1 MVTGLAGPVHQ
12 CSCPPSPFDHRK
24 NEGKPSKIKR
34 FVYRV
39 LLKCHGKSHEIT
51 MERSQGFFTSL
62 SVVSVGNDFKKKPVC
77 SDVQFGQLPNFDDM
91 VISPMLNNYQL
102 YDNYQHDVDW
112 FWAIPIW
119 CPNPGFVAVA
129 CAASR
134 DRDLRSLS
142 GSGDRWAPAG
152 HGWSASSVFLYLR
165 AEFSWILPKPISS
178 VIMYIYIYMLNI
190 AK

>member
-1 MVTGLAGPVHQ
+1 MRGNPPKSSGLFIVSYWNAMVNHMK
-12 CSCPPSPFDHRK
+12 SPWKGHRVFSHHS
-24 NEGKPSKIKR
+24 PW
-34 FVYRV
+34 Y
-39 LLKCHGKSHEIT
+39 LLEMI
-51 MERSQGFFTSL
+51 
-62 SVVSVGNDFKKKPVC
+62 KKKPVC

-102 YDNYQHDVDW
+102 YHNYQHDVDW

-178 VIMYIYIYMLNI
+178 VIMYIYMLNI
-190 AK
+190 YIYVKYC